1 MNMPKHRL
9 AVLML
14 SIAFAGSLG
23 GCAAALIGGAAAAGG
38 ASIADRRSTGAQTD
52 DEVMEQ
58 RVKYQA
64 LQAVRSANTNPQYKP
79 KIAVVSYNRRILLLG
94 HVASD
99 NDRQTAEAIARSEK
113 NALAVYNHIQVVPIN
128 RTFGHISNDTWITTK
143 LRTHLINVPGV
154 YFGHV
159 KVVTYDGTAY
169 VMGILA
175 PNQQAAVTERV
186 RTTPGVRQV
195 VTLYETYQPE
205 TTTNAA
211 TGSAQ

>member
-1 MNMPKHRL
+1 M
-9 AVLML
+9 
-14 SIAFAGSLG
+14 
-23 GCAAALIGGAAAAGG
+23 
-38 ASIADRRSTGAQTD
+38 
-52 DEVMEQ
+52 
-58 RVKYQA
+58 
-64 LQAVRSANTNPQYKP
+64 
-79 KIAVVSYNRRILLLG
+79 
-94 HVASD
+94 
-99 NDRQTAEAIARSEK
+99 
-113 NALAVYNHIQVVPIN
+113 
-128 RTFGHISNDTWITTK
+128 
-143 LRTHLINVPGV
+143 PGV

-186 RTTPGVRQV
+186 RTTPGVREV